1 MTTGNKVSDSRY
13 SAVFGDQSCFS
24 TSAVTVTGL
33 GSYLSKSWNGSNSP
47 KTPKR
52 PFTLDRYSYPIYNKK
67 GAFVKMRYRIV
78 KRYGPQGPRPSKV
91 ENPYSC
97 QINRFTDSAVQ
108 FVRYNCGPNDPFSRR
123 HNWQS
128 SASWGV
134 QNSNIWTANDDI
146 GLLGKLRDKI
156 FGEGFN
162 MLVFLGEGRESLQT
176 ITESARRITQSFKFL
191 KQGRVGAAAETLL
204 NGKPRKGGT
213 KVNRKQVTEEWLASN
228 WLQLKYGWEPL
239 VNDIYAAAAHF
250 AYMQHRDQTQVF
262 VRGAHKNWV
271 PKSLSTGYTHDGF
284 ATFGKRIKAKITRIN
299 KVAALGLTN
308 PASLVWEKLPYS
320 FVFDWVIPL
329 GAYLDALNLDRSLTG
344 LYVISSKLQVG
355 VNVFTQVRSVP
366 NPGVDYSIYNPIT
379 APRTY
384 IDVNRT
390 VSTSLSVP
398 LPQVKPWEKVTS
410 FIHCVN
416 ALALMTNAAKGPIAG
431 VRY

>member
-13 SAVFGDQSCFS
+13 AAVFQDHSCTS

-33 GSYLSKSWNGSNSP
+33 GSYLSKTWSGSNSP

-52 PFTLDRYSYPIYNKK
+52 PFTLERYSYSVYNKK
-67 GAFVKMRYRIV
+67 GTFVKMRYRVV
-78 KRYGPQGPRPSKV
+78 KRYGPQGPRPPKV

-97 QINRFTDSAVQ
+97 QINRFTDSAVKFTRQ
-108 FVRYNCGPNDPFSRR
+108 NCSLSDPFRDR
-123 HNWQS
+123 VAWQS

-134 QNSNIWTANDDI
+134 QINSPWTANDDI

-162 MLVFLGEGRESLQT
+162 MLVFLGEGRESLGT
-176 ITESARRITQSFKFL
+176 ITESARRIYQSFKFL
-191 KQGRVGAAAETLL
+191 KQGRIGAAAETLV

-213 KVNRKQVTEEWLASN
+213 KINRKQVTEEWLASN

-239 VNDIYAAAAHF
+239 VSDIYAAAAHF
-250 AYMQHRDQTQVF
+250 AYMQSRDQTQTF
-262 VRGAHKNWV
+262 VRGSKKNWV
-271 PKSLSTGYTHDGF
+271 PKSLSTGYTHDGYGF
-284 ATFGKRIKAKITRIN
+284 FGKRIKAKVTRIN

-355 VNVFTQVRSVP
+355 VNKFEQVRTAP
-366 NPGVDYSIYNPIT
+366 NPGVDYSIYDTIT

-384 IDVNRT
+384 IDVQRT
-390 VSTSLSVP
+390 VSTNLSVP
-398 LPQVKPWEKVTS
+398 LPVVKPWEKVSS

-416 ALALMTNAAKGPIAG
+416 ALALMTNAAKGPVKG